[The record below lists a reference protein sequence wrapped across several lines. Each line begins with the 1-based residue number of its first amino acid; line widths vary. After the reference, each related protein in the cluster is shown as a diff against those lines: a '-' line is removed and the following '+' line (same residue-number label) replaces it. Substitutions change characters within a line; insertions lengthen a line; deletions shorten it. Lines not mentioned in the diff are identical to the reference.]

1 VAGRA
6 AGGDAALARLG
17 FADVERAAR
26 LLGPDGPLRLWHDG
40 PVDAGAAAVVAA
52 LGASANPELATTA
65 LTRLAE
71 VTAKPAVLRAA
82 LRSDAALRERL
93 VAVLACS
100 TALGDHLARHPRD
113 WPALGER
120 TFGTTRPT
128 PYGLRRR
135 LLAAVGADVTEPLPW
150 GTGGARAAGDGPEVL
165 DALRAEYRSALL
177 DLAARDLSADL
188 GLDDVAAELADLA
201 AAALDAALAVA
212 MAGLPEDAEPV
223 RLAVIGMGK
232 TGGRELNY
240 VSDVDVVFAAEPL
253 DGGDE
258 GRALQTATLLANG
271 LIRAC
276 GTTTAEGALWPV
288 DAALRPEGKAGPL
301 VRTLAS
307 HEAYYRRWAKTWEF
321 QALLKARPV
330 AGDIGLGD
338 EYVALVAPLVWSA
351 GERPDFVEEIR
362 AMKRRVEGSVPAHE
376 APRQLKLAPG
386 GLRDVEFAVQ
396 LLQLVHGRADE
407 SLRVRGTLDALE
419 RLGAGGY
426 VAEDDAARLG
436 EAYRFLRRVEHRL
449 QLQKLRRTHTIPT
462 DPAALTWLARS
473 LGYRRDPVAEL
484 HAEQQKHAVEV
495 RRLHEKLFYRPLLS
509 TVARLGPDAL
519 RLAPEAARQRLDA
532 LGFDDPA
539 GALRHLEAMT
549 GGLSR
554 RALVL
559 RTMLPVML
567 PWFAD
572 AHDPDAGLLAFRTV
586 TEALG
591 DSPWFLALLR
601 DSEHAAERLARLLS
615 ASRYAADLLARA
627 PEAVGL
633 VGRDSDLVPRAPDA
647 LRAELLAVVGRHED
661 PEQAAAAI
669 RAMRRHE
676 LLRIAAA
683 DLLGLLDDDS
693 VGRALTATAEATLAA
708 ALEAATRAVAA
719 RTGAPVQVR
728 LAVIGMGRLGGWEQG
743 YGSDA
748 DVLFVHEPL
757 DGVPENEAAASAKQI
772 AEELRRLLSLPAP
785 DPPLLVDAD
794 LRPEG
799 RQGPLTLS
807 LSGYARYYERRA
819 AVWEAQALL
828 RARFVAGD
836 VDLGNRFETLIEG
849 VRWPDEFGEAQVRE
863 VRRIKARVESERLP
877 RGVDRTRHIK
887 LGPGGLSDVEW
898 TVQLIQLR
906 HAATVP
912 GLRTTSTLDALDA
925 AAEAGLVSGDDAGTL
940 RTAWCQATRAR
951 NALMLVR
958 GRPSDVLPDDVRTL
972 TGVARAV
979 GYPAGSRVEFV
990 DAYRKAT
997 RRARAVV
1004 ERVFYA

>member
-1 VAGRA
+1 VRPAND
-6 AGGDAALARLG
+6 GDAALARLG
-17 FADVERAAR
+17 FPDVQRAAR
-26 LLGPDGPLRLWHDG
+26 LLGPDGPLRLWDGG

-52 LGASANPELATTA
+52 LGDSANPDLALTA
-65 LTRLAE
+65 LSRLAE

-82 LRSDAALRERL
+82 LRSDASLRSRL

-113 WPALGER
+113 WPLLGR
-120 TFGTTRPT
+120 STFGSTRPT
-128 PYGLRRR
+128 ALGLRQR
-135 LLAAVGADVTEPLPW
+135 LLAAVGADTTEPLPW
-150 GTGGARAAGDGPEVL
+150 GTGGARAAGAGTEQL
-165 DALRAEYRSALL
+165 DALRSAYRSALL
-177 DLAARDLSADL
+177 DLAARDLAADL
-188 GLDDVAAELADLA
+188 ALDDVAAELADLA
-201 AAALDAALAVA
+201 AAALDAGLAIA
-212 MAGLPEDAEPV
+212 MAGLPEGAEPV

-240 VSDVDVVFAAEPL
+240 VSDVDVVFVAEPL
-253 DGGDE
+253 EGGDE
-258 GRALQTATLLANG
+258 AAALRTATLLAEG

-276 GTTTAEGALWPV
+276 GTTTSEGALWPV
-288 DAALRPEGKAGPL
+288 DAALRPEGRAGPL

-330 AGDIGLGD
+330 AGDIALG
-338 EYVALVAPLVWSA
+338 ERYVETVAPLVWSA

-362 AMKRRVEGSVPAHE
+362 AMKRRVEGSVPAAE
-376 APRQLKLAPG
+376 AARQLKLAPG

-407 SLRVRGTLDALE
+407 SLRVRGTLDALA

-426 VAEDDAARLG
+426 VALDDAAALAD
-436 EAYRFLRRVEHRL
+436 AYRFLRRVEHRL
-449 QLQKLRRTHTIPT
+449 QLQRLRRTHTIPA
-462 DPAALTWLARS
+462 DDAGVTWLARS
-473 LGYRRDPVAEL
+473 LGYRGVEGL
-484 HAEQQKHAVEV
+484 LAEQARHAVEV

-509 TVARLGPDAL
+509 TVASLGPDAV
-519 RLAPEAARQRLDA
+519 RLAPDAAKARLEA
-532 LGFDDPA
+532 LGFADPA
-539 GALRHLEAMT
+539 GALRHLEALT
-549 GGLSR
+549 SGLSR

-572 AHDPDAGLLAFRTV
+572 AHDPDAGLLAFRSV

-591 DSPWFLALLR
+591 ESPWFLALLR
-601 DSEHAAERLARLLS
+601 DSERAAERLARLLS
-615 ASRYAADLLARA
+615 ASRYVADLLARA
-627 PEAVGL
+627 PEAAGL
-633 VGRDSDLVPRAPDA
+633 VARDADLAPRAVDA
-647 LRAELLAVVGRHED
+647 LRSELLAVVGRHTD
-661 PEQAAAAI
+661 AEQAAAAI
-669 RAMRRHE
+669 RALRRHE

-683 DLLGLLDDDS
+683 DLLGLLDEDA
-693 VGRALTATAEATLAA
+693 VGRALTATAEATVAA
-708 ALEAATRAVAA
+708 ALAAATRAVEERDGPAA
-719 RTGAPVQVR
+719 AR

-748 DVLFVHEPL
+748 DVVFVHEP
-757 DGVPENEAAASAKQI
+757 VPGAAESDAAASAKAV

-799 RQGPLTLS
+799 RQGALSLS

-828 RARFVAGD
+828 RARYVAGD
-836 VDLGNRFETLIEG
+836 ADLGERFEALVAP
-849 VRWPDEFGEAQVRE
+849 VRWPEAFPDSSVRE
-863 VRRIKARVESERLP
+863 VRRVKARVEAERLP
-877 RGVDRTRHIK
+877 RGVDRTRHTK
-887 LGPGGLSDVEW
+887 LGPGGLADVEW
-898 TVQLIQLR
+898 TVQLLQLR
-906 HAATVP
+906 HAASVE
-912 GLRTTSTLDALDA
+912 GLRTTSTLDALSA
-925 AAEAGLVSGDDAGTL
+925 AAAAGLVSAGDAATL
-940 RTAWCQATRAR
+940 REGWCAATRAR

-958 GRPSDVLPDDVRTL
+958 GRPADVLPDDARTL
-972 TGVARAV
+972 AGVARAV

>member
-1 VAGRA
+1 VTGRT

-26 LLGPDGPLRLWHDG
+26 LLGPDGPLRLWREG

-65 LTRLAE
+65 LARLAE

-93 VAVLACS
+93 IGVLACS
-100 TALGDHLARHPRD
+100 TALGDHLVRHPRD

-120 TFGTTRPT
+120 TFGTSRPT

-135 LLAAVGADVTEPLPW
+135 LLAAVGADVTDPLPW
-150 GTGGARAAGDGPEVL
+150 GARGGARAAGDGPEML

-201 AAALDAALAVA
+201 AAALDAALAIA
-212 MAGLPEDAEPV
+212 MAGLPAGAEPV

-258 GRALQTATLLANG
+258 AAALRTATLLANG

-338 EYVALVAPLVWSA
+338 TYVALVAPLVWSA

-362 AMKRRVEGSVPAHE
+362 AMKRRVEGSIPAHE

-473 LGYRRDPVAEL
+473 LGYRHDPVGEFQSD
-484 HAEQQKHAVEV
+484 QQRHAVEV

-509 TVARLGPDAL
+509 TVARLGPAAL
-519 RLAPEAARQRLDA
+519 RLAPEAAKQRLDA
-532 LGFDDPA
+532 LGFDDPG

-633 VGRDSDLVPRAPDA
+633 VARDSDLAPRPADA
-647 LRAELLAVVGRHED
+647 LKAELLAVVGRHDE

-669 RAMRRHE
+669 RATRRHE

-693 VGRALTATAEATLAA
+693 VGRALTSTAEATLVA
-708 ALEAATRAVAA
+708 ALEAATRAVAS
-719 RTGAPVQVR
+719 RGPVMAR
-728 LAVIGMGRLGGWEQG
+728 LAVVGMGRLGGWEQG

-757 DGVPENEAAASAKQI
+757 DGVPENEAAASAKQV

-807 LSGYARYYERRA
+807 LSGYAHYYERRA

-836 VDLGNRFETLIEG
+836 EDLGNRFGALVED
-849 VRWPDEFGEAQVRE
+849 VRWPAEFTDAQVRE
-863 VRRIKARVESERLP
+863 VRRIKARVEAERLP
-877 RGVDRTRHIK
+877 RGVDRTRHLK
-887 LGPGGLSDVEW
+887 LGPGGLADVEW
-898 TVQLIQLR
+898 TVQLLQLR
-906 HAATVP
+906 HAATVET
-912 GLRTTSTLDALDA
+912 LRTTSTLDALDA
-925 AAEAGLVSGDDAGTL
+925 AAEAGLVTGDDARTL

-958 GRPSDVLPDDVRTL
+958 GRPSDVLPDDARTL
-972 TGVARAV
+972 AGVARAV

>member
-1 VAGRA
+1 MRARA
-6 AGGDAALARLG
+6 AYDGDAALARLG
-17 FADVERAAR
+17 FGNTARAAR
-26 LLGPDGPLRLWHDG
+26 LLGQDGPVRLWGDDG

-52 LGASANPELATTA
+52 LGGSANPDLAVVA
-65 LTRLAE
+65 LARLAE

-82 LRSDAALRERL
+82 LRSDESLRSRL
-93 VAVLACS
+93 IAVLACS

-113 WPALGER
+113 WPALAR
-120 TFGTTRPT
+120 QTFGTSRPT
-128 PYGLRRR
+128 ALGLRHR

-150 GTGGARAAGDGPEVL
+150 GTGGICASGSGTAEL
-165 DALRAEYRSALL
+165 DALRVAYRSALL
-177 DLAARDLSADL
+177 DLAARDLAG
-188 GLDDVAAELADLA
+188 GLAVDDVAAELADLA
-201 AAALDAALAVA
+201 AAALDAALAIA
-212 MAGLPEDAEPV
+212 MAGLPEGAEPC

-240 VSDVDVVFAAEPL
+240 ISDVDVVFAAEPL
-253 DGGDE
+253 EGGDE
-258 GRALQTATLLANG
+258 AEALRTATLLANG
-271 LIRAC
+271 VIRAC
-276 GTTTAEGALWPV
+276 GATTSEGALWPV

-330 AGDIGLGD
+330 AGDIALGD
-338 EYVALVAPLVWSA
+338 EYVGVVAPLVWRA

-376 APRQLKLAPG
+376 ADRQLKLAPG

-407 SLRVRGTLDALE
+407 SLRARGTLRALD
-419 RLGAGGY
+419 RLAVGGY
-426 VAEDDAARLG
+426 VGEPDAAALA
-436 EAYRFLRRVEHRL
+436 EAYRFLRKVEHRL
-449 QLQKLRRTHTIPT
+449 QLQRLRRTHTIPA
-462 DPAALTWLARS
+462 DAAGLTWLARS
-473 LGYRRDPVAEL
+473 MGLTVEEFR
-484 HAEQQKHAVEV
+484 AEQARHAVEV

-519 RLAPEAARQRLDA
+519 RLAPEAARERLDA
-532 LGFDDPA
+532 LGFADPA
-539 GALRHLEAMT
+539 GALRHLEALT
-549 GGLSR
+549 TGLSR

-586 TEALG
+586 AEALG
-591 DSPWFLALLR
+591 ASPWFLALLR
-601 DSEHAAERLARLLS
+601 DSDVAAERLARLLS
-615 ASRYAADLLARA
+615 ASRYVADLLTRA
-627 PEAVGL
+627 PEAVGM
-633 VGRDSDLVPRAPDA
+633 VGRDADLTPRPDDA
-647 LRAELLAVVGRHED
+647 LRGELAAVVARQQDAEG
-661 PEQAAAAI
+661 AAASI
-669 RAMRRHE
+669 RALRRHE
-676 LLRIAAA
+676 LLRVACA
-683 DLLGLLDDDS
+683 DLLGLVDVDG
-693 VGRALTATAEATLAA
+693 VGRALTAVADATLRAALAA
-708 ALEAATRAVAA
+708 AERSVDPLAC
-719 RTGAPVQVR
+719 R

-757 DGVPENEAAASAKQI
+757 DGVSESDAAASAKAV
-772 AEELRRLLSLPAP
+772 AEELRRLLSVPAP

-799 RQGPLTLS
+799 KQGPLSLS

-836 VDLGNRFETLIEG
+836 DELGERFLALVEP
-849 VRWPDEFGEAQVRE
+849 VRWPAAFPADAVRE
-863 VRRIKARVESERLP
+863 VRRIKARVEAERLP
-877 RGVDRTRHIK
+877 RGVDRTRHMK
-887 LGPGGLSDVEW
+887 LGPGGLADVEW
-898 TVQLIQLR
+898 TVQLLQLR
-906 HAATVP
+906 HAHAVP
-912 GLRTTSTLDALDA
+912 GLRTTSTLDALA
-925 AAEAGLVSGDDAGTL
+925 AAADGGLLTRADAETL
-940 RTAWCQATRAR
+940 RAGWSVATRAR

-958 GRPSDVLPDDVRTL
+958 GRPSDVLPDDARTL
-972 TGVARAV
+972 VGVARAV
-979 GYPAGSRVEFV
+979 GYPAGSRVDFV
-990 DAYRKAT
+990 DGYRKAT